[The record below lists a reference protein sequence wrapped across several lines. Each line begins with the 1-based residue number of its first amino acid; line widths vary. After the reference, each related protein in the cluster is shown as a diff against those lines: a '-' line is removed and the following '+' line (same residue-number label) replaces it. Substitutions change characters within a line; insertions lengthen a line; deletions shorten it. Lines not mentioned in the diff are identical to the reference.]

1 MQLSLAEYIGV
12 DTEYSKICT
21 TITVSVDNI
30 GTIFF
35 IKGHGLIFIMKME
48 MESYPTET
56 NLHIFLC
63 CNQYFE
69 TKLYPPMN
77 VVN

>member
-30 GTIFF
+30 GKIFL

-56 NLHIFLC
+56 NLHIYLC
-63 CNQYFE
+63 CNLYFE

>member
-30 GTIFF
+30 GKIFF
-35 IKGHGLIFIMKME
+35 DQRTRPHFYYENGNGVL
-48 MESYPTET
+48 SYRD
-56 NLHIFLC
+56 
-63 CNQYFE
+63 
-69 TKLYPPMN
+69 
-77 VVN
+77 

>member
-21 TITVSVDNI
+21 TITVTVDNI
-30 GTIFF
+30 GKIFLV
-35 IKGHGLIFIMKME
+35 KGHGLIFIMKME

-56 NLHIFLC
+56 NLHIFYVATNTLKQ
-63 CNQYFE
+63 NYIHQ
-69 TKLYPPMN
+69 
-77 VVN
+77 

>member
-1 MQLSLAEYIGV
+1 MQLSLVEYIGV

-21 TITVSVDNI
+21 TITISVDNI
-30 GTIFF
+30 GKIFL

-56 NLHIFLC
+56 NLQKKLC

>member
-30 GTIFF
+30 GKIFL
-35 IKGHGLIFIMKME
+35 IKGHDLIFIMKME

-56 NLHIFLC
+56 NLQFFLC

-69 TKLYPPMN
+69 TKLYPPIS